1 MKILIVSDT
10 HGNLRNFEKV
20 LECEKD
26 IGMML
31 HLGDVEK
38 DEDYLETVMECPVYI
53 VAGNNDFFSDLPNE
67 IVVQIGK
74 YRVFM
79 THGHGYYV
87 SAHTRRLKEAARS
100 RRADIV
106 VYGHTHRP
114 NIDMTDDVIAVNPG
128 SISYPR
134 QEGRRGTYIIME
146 VTENSDAKFTL
157 KYV

>member
-1 MKILIVSDT
+1 MKILIISDT
-10 HGNLRNFEKV
+10 HGNLRNFERV
-20 LECEKD
+20 LEHEKEVD
-26 IGMML
+26 MML

-38 DEDYLETVMECPVYI
+38 DEDYLVTVMECPVYI
-53 VAGNNDFFSDLPNE
+53 VAGNNDFFSDLPSE

-87 SAHTRRLKEAARS
+87 SAHTKRLKEAARS
-100 RRADIV
+100 RQADIV

-114 NIDMTDDVIAVNPG
+114 DIDATEDVIAVNPG
-128 SISYPR
+128 SLSYPR

-146 VTENSDAKFTL
+146 INENNDVKFNL